1 MQYRLKRPM
10 TIEMIPNYCHSNFSE
25 IQFMDFMMWVTHV
38 FDGRPI
44 TRIYDVS
51 HEHTKGRT
59 VFRAKI
65 ESRAKIQVVKTW
77 YVYTDDPA
85 WRDLMWY
92 HLIMRKAGDHWEAV
106 LGGKIPDAFM
116 IEVGDIAMGFP
127 GYVSTVPFKLT
138 DAPVIER
145 HSRGSLPRLWEPEK

>member
-1 MQYRLKRPM
+1 M

-25 IQFMDFMMWVTHV
+25 IQFMDFMMWVAHA
-38 FDGRPI
+38 FDGRPLS
-44 TRIYDVS
+44 RIS
-51 HEHTKGRT
+51 EIGHQRQQGRT
-59 VFRAKI
+59 IFRARV
-65 ESRAKIQVVKTW
+65 ESEAKVQMVRTW

-92 HLIMRKAGDHWEAV
+92 HLLMHKVGNHYEAV
-106 LGGKIPDAFM
+106 LSGKMPDAFM

-127 GYVSTVPFKLT
+127 GYVSSTPRKLT

-145 HSRGSLPRLWEPEK
+145 ISRGSRPRLWEPNQ